1 MHSLFRWKLSTPRG
15 SGAFCYPYI
24 IYQIRP
30 CIFRT
35 RVSCAPP
42 ERLPQLRLA
51 PHTRVSARP
60 SAGRARGPMT
70 GWTRVARVLWVTTS
84 PSMPARRV
92 SPAPRATGH
101 WHAAPTLCWTARPT
115 APRARHRT
123 RGWSRV
129 TPVPGDISRTR
140 ARPITATS
148 APTRQQQH
156 FTPQPPSETALG
168 WTGSS

>member
-1 MHSLFRWKLSTPRG
+1 MRLVIPIFILPK
-15 SGAFCYPYI
+15 
-24 IYQIRP
+24 RP

-35 RVSCAPP
+35 RVSCAPQA
-42 ERLPQLRLA
+42 RSPQWRQA

-60 SAGRARGPMT
+60 SAGRARGHMT
-70 GWTRVARVLWVTTS
+70 GWTRVARAPWVTTS
-84 PSMPARRV
+84 PSTPAQRV
-92 SPAPRATGH
+92 SRAPRATGPLH
-101 WHAAPTLCWTARPT
+101 VAPTLCWTARPT

-129 TPVPGDISRTR
+129 TPVPGDTSRIR

-148 APTRQQQH
+148 APTRRQQH